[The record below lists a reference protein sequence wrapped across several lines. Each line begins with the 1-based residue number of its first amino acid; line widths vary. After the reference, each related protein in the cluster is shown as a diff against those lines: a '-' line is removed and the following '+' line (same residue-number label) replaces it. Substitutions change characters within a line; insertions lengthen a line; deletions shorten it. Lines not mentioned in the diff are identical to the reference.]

1 MPDLVINYGKDI
13 INTTIEALKNSGV
26 DKAIKRETKVSIK
39 PNLVLA
45 SPADTGATTHT
56 EVVEGIILYLKE
68 LRVAEIKIIEGSW
81 VGDRTDRAYKVC
93 GYYDLAKKYSLDI
106 VDLKKDRTK
115 VFNVQ
120 SMDIA
125 VCREALDTDFLI
137 NVPVLKAH
145 CQTDLTCC
153 LKNLK
158 GCIPDTEKR
167 HFHSMGL
174 HKPIA
179 ALNTIIKT
187 GLCVVDGICGDL
199 TFEEGGN
206 PVEKNMILVGKDPV
220 LIDSYC
226 AKLIGYQPEEI
237 AYIKYAEAL
246 GVGRIIDDS
255 AEIRELNVDKK
266 PKTRTARSNIARSL
280 GKYINEKDS
289 CSACYSSL
297 IHALH
302 KLGDGDKRKL
312 HDRINIGQGFR
323 GQTLEGIGS
332 GNCTKGC
339 SCYVKGCPP
348 TAADIVKFIEEL

>member
-1 MPDLVINYGKDI
+1 MPDLVINYGTDI
-13 INTTIEALKNSGV
+13 INMTIEALKNSCV
-26 DKAIKRETKVSIK
+26 DKILRKDMKVSIK

-45 SPADTGATTHT
+45 SPAETGATTHT
-56 EVVEGIILYLKE
+56 AVVEGIILFLRE
-68 LRVAEIKIIEGSW
+68 LGVSNIKIIEGSW
-81 VGDRTDRAYKVC
+81 VGDSTDRAYKIC
-93 GYYDLAKKYSLDI
+93 GYYDLANKYKLEI
-106 VDLKKDRTK
+106 VDLKKDKTK

-120 SMDIA
+120 GMDIA
-125 VCREALDTDFLI
+125 VCREALETDFLI

-167 HFHSMGL
+167 HFHQMGL
-174 HKPIA
+174 HRPIA

-206 PVEKNMILVGKDPV
+206 PIEKNMILVGTDPV

-237 AYIKYAEAL
+237 DYIKYAQTL
-246 GVGRIIDDS
+246 GVGRIIDAS
-255 AEIRELNVDKK
+255 SEILELNTDKK
-266 PKTRTARSNIARSL
+266 PKIKTVRSNIARSL

-289 CSACYSSL
+289 CSACYSAL

-302 KLGDGDKRKL
+302 KVSEGDKRKL
-312 HDRINIGQGFR
+312 RGKINIGQGFR
-323 GQTLEGIGS
+323 GQTVDGIGS

-339 SCYVKGCPP
+339 SHFVKGCPP